1 MRTYYICTPQDFIT
15 KCILIFIV
23 NEIKNF
29 VANNVV
35 QVAGVSHVL
44 GSVQKGQSQIE
55 DLCIKGENALQD
67 QVELVIGVK
76 VQLQVGV
83 SGQTKIVGKIPYTC
97 NRLIVDYWILES
109 GGLIFSKWGFCL
121 ARGFPYSSTNH

>member
-1 MRTYYICTPQDFIT
+1 MCTPQDFIT

-23 NEIKNF
+23 DEVKNF

-35 QVAGVSHVL
+35 QVTGVSHVL
-44 GSVQKGQSQIE
+44 GFVQKGQSQIR

-83 SGQTKIVGKIPYTC
+83 SGQTKVVGKIPYTC
-97 NRLIVDYWILES
+97 NRLIVDQWILES
-109 GGLIFSKWGFCL
+109 GDLKITWWDFCH
-121 ARGFPYSSTNH
+121 ARGFLYLSTNVSI